1 MKVLNASVLSVLLYS
16 SETWTMTKAV
26 LMTLETFQ
34 MYALRAIL
42 GVSRLQHLCNT
53 DVREVCCR
61 QPTIDNAIRLRRL
74 RWLGHVARM
83 LGGCLCG
90 SIWHNPKPSSWCCTC
105 NASKCTWDSTIQ
117 KDLGSLKSSYGSV
130 TWHNNSTSIIQELLS
145 DWVQWRRIVRGQAT
159 VEVT

>member
-16 SETWTMTKAV
+16 SETWTMTKAD

-42 GVSRLQHLCNT
+42 GVSRLQCLINT
-53 DVREVCCR
+53 DDQEVCCR

-74 RWLGHVARM
+74 RWLGHIARM
-83 LGGCLCG
+83 VAGRLCG
-90 SIWHNPKPSSWCCTC
+90 SIWRNPKPSGWCCTC

-117 KDLGSLKSSYGSV
+117 KDLGFLKTSYGSV
-130 TWHNNSTSIIQELLS
+130 NWHNNSTSIIQDLVS
-145 DWVQWRRIVRGQAT
+145 NRVQWRRIVWGQAT
-159 VEVT
+159 ADIT